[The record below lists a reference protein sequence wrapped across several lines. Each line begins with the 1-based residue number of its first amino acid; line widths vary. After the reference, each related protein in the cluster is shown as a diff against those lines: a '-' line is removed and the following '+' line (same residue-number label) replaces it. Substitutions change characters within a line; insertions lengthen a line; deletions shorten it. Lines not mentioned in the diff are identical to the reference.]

1 MTSEITNTDAEGR
14 LVLADALVAAC
25 ESNPALVVDFATLTG
40 AQRVA
45 LGTDIPSFWV
55 DDNDTAAALS
65 KHGDDEDDLMWRL
78 PLYAPYRK
86 QLDSSIA
93 DIKNCSTG
101 GYGGAITAAL
111 YLKEFV
117 SHDVAKS
124 WIHVDLMAYNSSSR
138 PGRPEGGEAMGL
150 RAVCGMISSRWPP
163 VTV

>member
-1 MTSEITNTDAEGR
+1 VI
-14 LVLADALVAAC
+14 
-25 ESNPALVVDFATLTG
+25 DFATLTG

-45 LGTDIPSFWV
+45 LGSDVPSFWIK
-55 DDNDTAAALS
+55 DNEVAASLA
-65 KHGDDEDDLMWRL
+65 KYGEDEDDMLWRL

-93 DIKNCSTG
+93 DIKNCAAG

-117 SHDVAKS
+117 SPEMVSS
-124 WIHVDLMAYNSSSR
+124 WIHVDLMAYNATSR

-150 RAVCGMISSRWPP
+150 RAVFAMIVSRWPSAK
-163 VTV
+163 